1 MASTI
6 QIRVDD
12 DLKTKSDNLF
22 RELGTDTTSAVRM
35 FLAQAV
41 ANNGFPFEIKKRTAN
56 PYVALTEDEFM
67 TKLETSRKHAEQ
79 GLVRD
84 ADEVISD
91 MRNKYGL

>member
-22 RELGTDTTSAVRM
+22 RELGTDTTSAIRI

-41 ANNGFPFEIKKRTAN
+41 ANNGFPFEIKKKIAN
-56 PYVALTEDEFM
+56 PYVNLTEDEFL
-67 TKLETSRKHAEQ
+67 TKLDTSRKHAEQ